1 MKENAYDVLIAGG
14 GMVGISAA
22 LCLHRVLGP
31 DCRIALV
38 EGFPL
43 PAADPD
49 FQSNYSPSFDARSTA
64 LSYGSRLIFQELQIW
79 DALVQQAS
87 VIDQIHV
94 SEQARFGSTLMQA
107 GDYNWPALGYVVEN
121 AWLGNTLVQALHA
134 TNVQTLSPQRVLAAN
149 TEKDHIR
156 VDFEDGDSARTQL
169 LLVADGANSALR
181 QSLGVEVSAQDYAQH
196 ALIANVGHALDHRG
210 CAYERF
216 TPQGPLAMLP
226 MLSGEA
232 KEGGRSALVWSLPQA
247 QARPLMECPE
257 TEFLSTLQQRF
268 GYRLG
273 RLQHVGERHAY
284 PLVLT
289 EAQEQVRT
297 GVVILGN
304 AAHSLHP
311 VAGQGFNLALRDV
324 ARLGAVL
331 VEARKEGA
339 ALGELAVLQRYI
351 GQQAGDQQRTT
362 AFSDLLPGL
371 FMQRDPALA
380 LLRDIGLMALDLSPS
395 LKREFV
401 RQTAGVAASAEYRSV
416 QP

>member
-1 MKENAYDVLIAGG
+1 VKEKEYDVLIAGG

-22 LCLHRVLGP
+22 LCLHRRLGP
-31 DCRIALV
+31 DCRILLV

-43 PAADPD
+43 PVADHD
-49 FQSNYSPSFDARSTA
+49 FQSGYSPSFDARSTA
-64 LSYGSRLIFQELQIW
+64 LSYSSCLIFQELQIW
-79 DALVQQAS
+79 DALRQRAS
-87 VIDQIHV
+87 AIHQIHV

-107 GDYNWPALGYVVEN
+107 SDYDWPALGYVVEN

-134 TNVQTLSPQRVLAAN
+134 TNVQTLSPQRVVSASTRA
-149 TEKDHIR
+149 DHIR
-156 VDFEDGDSARTQL
+156 VKFEQGDSARVQL
-169 LLVADGANSALR
+169 LLIADGANSALC
-181 QSLGVEVSAQDYAQH
+181 QSLGVEVLEQDYAQH
-196 ALIANVGHALDHRG
+196 ALIANIGHGLSHSG

-226 MLSGEA
+226 MSPGEA
-232 KEGGRSALVWSLPQA
+232 EEGRSALVWSLPQQQA
-247 QARPLMECPE
+247 QALMHCPPA
-257 TEFLSTLQQRF
+257 EFLSTLQQRF

-273 RLQHVGERHAY
+273 RLQRVGERYSY
-284 PLVLT
+284 PLALT
-289 EAQEQVRT
+289 EAEEQVRS

-324 ARLGAVL
+324 ARLGTVL
-331 VEARKEGA
+331 AQASTEGA
-339 ALGELAVLQRYI
+339 ALGELAVLQRYLR
-351 GQQAGDQQRTT
+351 QQTGDQQRTT
-362 AFSDLLPGL
+362 QFSDRLPGL

-380 LLRDIGLMALDLSPS
+380 LMRDFGLMALDLSPF

-401 RQTAGVAASAEYRSV
+401 RQTAGLAASAEYRSV